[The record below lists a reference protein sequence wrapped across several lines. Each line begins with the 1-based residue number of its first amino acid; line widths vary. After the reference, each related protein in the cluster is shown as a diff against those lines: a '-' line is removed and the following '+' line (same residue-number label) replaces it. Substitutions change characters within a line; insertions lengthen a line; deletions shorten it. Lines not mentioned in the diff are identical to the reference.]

1 MVKEER
7 LINPSRTIKRN
18 LALLASTQALLTI
31 VVQTFVVHVP
41 ITITALGGST
51 TLAGL
56 GTALM
61 WGGRLATTYEM
72 GSLMDRVGR
81 MPVIMSGMASMASTA
96 AAAAIS
102 TDQTLMAAY
111 LAVLIV
117 FGVGRGMADYS
128 RIAAGDMLPQERR
141 GLGTGVLLSGSLVGN
156 LAATPV
162 VATVYAWAGEGNLA
176 AIYYAVILFA
186 FAGFVAAFAVRP
198 DPLEIGRRYVERRD
212 VDIGQS
218 THGARSMRVLM
229 TPAMVFAY
237 VSSAMSTGVMVA
249 FMSLGSL
256 ILHMHHIN
264 IAVISLVVTIY
275 AFSIPLGK
283 ASDILGRVPVTAA
296 GVVVCAVG
304 AFISA
309 VGVPLTVVTIGMF
322 LIGVGWSAAT
332 VGSIALISDETEPS
346 VRGKALGF
354 NDTAI
359 AFASLATPLIASAVL
374 EKLGA
379 VALGLTGLASAIPT
393 LFLIIG
399 LRRRA

>member
-1 MVKEER
+1 M
-7 LINPSRTIKRN
+7 
-18 LALLASTQALLTI
+18 
-31 VVQTFVVHVP
+31 
-41 ITITALGGST
+41 
-51 TLAGL
+51 
-56 GTALM
+56 
-61 WGGRLATTYEM
+61 
-72 GSLMDRVGR
+72 
-81 MPVIMSGMASMASTA
+81 
-96 AAAAIS
+96 
-102 TDQTLMAAY
+102 
-111 LAVLIV
+111 
-117 FGVGRGMADYS
+117 
-128 RIAAGDMLPQERR
+128 
-141 GLGTGVLLSGSLVGN
+141 
-156 LAATPV
+156 
-162 VATVYAWAGEGNLA
+162 VATVYALAGEGNLA
-176 AIYYAVILFA
+176 AIYYAVIPFA
-186 FAGFVAAFAVRP
+186 LAGFVAAFAVRP

-218 THGARSMRVLM
+218 THGARSMRELM

-237 VSSAMSTGVMVA
+237 VSSAISTGVMVA

-256 ILHMHHIN
+256 ILHMHHVN
-264 IAVISLVVTIY
+264 IAVISLVVTIHVIGMY

-304 AFISA
+304 ASISA
-309 VGVPLTVVTIGMF
+309 VGVSLTIVTIGMF

-399 LRRRA
+399 LRRRT